1 MLTPGI
7 WARPSKISGYIC
19 VLTGRQTPASHDDW
33 DTGWFARFPLS
44 VEFQEGAFVN
54 ADDKEYW
61 VGQFLHSGFKHPVDY
76 YRNVDANWRDFAADP
91 SMLGRKIEQ
100 PTSFICQCLSPSRVA
115 AVESA
120 TVRVHDMYL
129 ETGCCGQMVWMMDV
143 RRRTPGAAGSPHR
156 IGTART
162 LRFGRMR

>member
-1 MLTPGI
+1 MLSVPVCRKMMGGPSASKVPFEQVQ
-7 WARPSKISGYIC
+7 WEAAAPAREHGGKLADGWDLGAPFQDLRIYIC

-54 ADDKEYW
+54 ADDKKYW
-61 VGQFLHSGFKHPVDY
+61 VSQFLHSGFKHPVDY

-100 PTSFICQCLSPSRVA
+100 PTSFICQCLPPRRVC
-115 AVESA
+115 
-120 TVRVHDMYL
+120 R
-129 ETGCCGQMVWMMDV
+129 G
-143 RRRTPGAAGSPHR
+143 
-156 IGTART
+156 
-162 LRFGRMR
+162 